1 LHRIVA
7 GAAGRSYGIHVA
19 KIAGVPRGVTE
30 RATSILKT
38 LEQDHLQAD
47 GRPKVPQ
54 RETSPQ
60 KRQQK
65 ALFELPED
73 PLVDELRRIQVD
85 HLTPMQALQE
95 LFRLRQ
101 QLDSR

>member
-1 LHRIVA
+1 M
-7 GAAGRSYGIHVA
+7 
-19 KIAGVPRGVTE
+19 
-30 RATSILKT
+30 
-38 LEQDHLQAD
+38 
-47 GRPKVPQ
+47 
-54 RETSPQ
+54 
-60 KRQQK
+60 
-65 ALFELPED
+65 PED